1 MIESINTWLEQI
13 VSVLGK
19 LYGVP
24 GYALVFLTCVVA
36 GYVVKVLPN
45 VPNNVIPWLL
55 VGIGPILNMMV
66 ADTRADEFP
75 IRIWIVKN
83 FIIGFLISGGAM
95 WFHRKFLKPMEEKF
109 GLFETKPAESSI
121 QPNYQIKP

>member
-1 MIESINTWLEQI
+1 MIESLDTWLEQI
-13 VSVLGK
+13 VTVLGK

-36 GYVVKVLPN
+36 GYVIKVLPH

-55 VGIGPILNMMV
+55 VTIGPVLNMLI
-66 ADTRADEFP
+66 ADTRADNFP

-83 FIIGFLISGGAM
+83 FVVGFLISGGAM

-109 GLFETKPAESSI
+109 GLFEEKPLNVPLQLTSTK
-121 QPNYQIKP
+121 